1 MKGLPLTSWP
11 EHWTLIWWSPE
22 IVPSLSCTFSWAQSA
37 NFHYNC
43 DPVSIVSIP
52 LVKNKN
58 KVVLYW
64 SSSIVLLLFCFV
76 FVIHLSSVSQFL
88 LLWTLFPIS
97 PSESVHK
104 ITILSFFKVKSS
116 VHHQSS
122 CQLPNCQITATQRKA
137 GGWEGGGRGQV
148 WMCARLIIPLRPL
161 AAYATTVRIP
171 PPPSLQSVHK
181 ARHPSCP
188 IAVSY
193 THLTLPTRR
202 WV

>member
-37 NFHYNC
+37 YFHSKC
-43 DPVSIVSIP
+43 DTVITVSIP

-64 SSSIVLLLFCFV
+64 SSSTVFCF
-76 FVIHLSSVSQFL
+76 FVLSSPSAVCYSFYCCEL
-88 LLWTLFPIS
+88 YFPIS
-97 PSESVHK
+97 RSESVHK
-104 ITILSFFKVKSS
+104 ITILSFYKVKSS
-116 VHHQSS
+116 IHHQSS
-122 CQLPNCQITATQRKA
+122 CQLSNCQIMATQRKGW
-137 GGWEGGGRGQV
+137 GGRRGGGCGQV

-161 AAYATTVRIP
+161 AAYVTTVKIP
-171 PPPSLQSVHK
+171 PPPSLQNVHK

-188 IAVSY
+188 IV
-193 THLTLPTRR
+193 LP
-202 WV
+202 VVKINVVHN